1 MNARYLT
8 TIASV
13 AACLLAATARL
24 QADDK
29 DAKDKL
35 DKGKNTIDNIKQA
48 DPPKVSTT
56 TRTQEQ
62 AIKEYKDSGKPTGPQ
77 TVKTNEPPPPPV
89 NKLNPTGDKDGKGG
103 IDKQKQE
110 NKESQDKAQDSKKK
124 NN

>member
-1 MNARYLT
+1 MKAKYLT
-8 TIASV
+8 MIASA
-13 AACLLAATARL
+13 AACLLAATSQL

-29 DAKDKL
+29 DTKDKL
-35 DKGKNTIDNIKQA
+35 DKGKSTVNDIKQA

-62 AIKEYKDSGKPTGPQ
+62 AIKEYKDSGKPTGAQ
-77 TVKTNEPPPPPV
+77 TVKTKEPPPPPV
-89 NKLNPTGDKDGKGG
+89 NKLNPTGDKDVKGG

-110 NKESQDKAQDSKKK
+110 YKERQDKAKDSKR